1 MWHEWLECNL
11 EGQGGDPDTRTVAK
25 MVLNDWLRGK
35 LPFFTPPPGMD
46 KAEADAAEFPEGPLR
61 DEDIEAEASNP
72 EDEAEADAE

>member
-1 MWHEWLECNL
+1 
-11 EGQGGDPDTRTVAK
+11 

-61 DEDIEAEASNP
+61 DDDLEADASNSE
-72 EDEAEADAE
+72 EDAEADAA